1 MSSSVMLRVQ
11 GCFGDRIQSIKGEF
25 IGGWTGVNVPVGLGI
40 QNLLSVL
47 D

>member
-11 GCFGDRIQSIKGEF
+11 GCFGDRIQSINGGF
-25 IGGWTGVNVPVGLGI
+25 IGECTGVDVPVGLGI